1 MVDSDVRDLVE
12 KKNKKK
18 HTKYYVKTNRKVTES
33 VMNTKACYI
42 LGSKHVNYWL
52 RAASPFAP
60 CACCEES
67 PAGAPA
73 TLLAV
78 ASLGM
83 RLWPCSS
90 VVFGEAGG
98 V

>member
-1 MVDSDVRDLVE
+1 MRVDSDVSDLEE
-12 KKNKKK
+12 KKPP
-18 HTKYYVKTNRKVTES
+18 TKYYVRTNNKITES
-33 VMNTKACYI
+33 VTNIKACYI
-42 LGSKHVNYWL
+42 LDCNHATYWL
-52 RAASPFAP
+52 RAASPFAA
-60 CACCEES
+60 CVCCEES
-67 PAGAPA
+67 PAGAPVM
-73 TLLAV
+73 LLAV